1 MKLLVATRNAHKLRE
16 IQAIFALPELELV
29 SLDAF
34 PNVPEVV
41 EDGAT
46 FEINAVKKAVITA
59 MTAKM
64 WTMADDSGLEV
75 EALDGAPG
83 VYSARYAGEPV
94 NYAANNAKL
103 LKELSRA
110 TNRRACFHCVIA
122 ISSPSGRSQ
131 IVDGRCRGH
140 ITDASRGAN
149 GFGYDP
155 LFVPNGYDQTF
166 AEMDGEL
173 KNRISHRGTA
183 LAMAKERWGDWLS
196 DKAAARWG

>member
-1 MKLLVATRNAHKLRE
+1 MKLLVATRNTHKLRE
-16 IQAIFALPELELV
+16 IQAILALPELELV

-46 FEINAVKKAVITA
+46 FEINAVKKAVIVALAT
-59 MTAKM
+59 KM

-75 EALDGAPG
+75 EVLDGAPG
-83 VYSARYAGEPV
+83 VRSARYAGEPV

-103 LKELSRA
+103 LNELRRA
-110 TNRRACFHCVIA
+110 TNRRACFRCVIA

-140 ITDASRGAN
+140 IADASHGTS

-166 AEMDGEL
+166 AEMNSEL

-196 DKAAARWG
+196 GKTAARWG